1 MLRRTPSEQN
11 VYDNIKTKINQLL
24 SMRPPK

>member
-11 VYDNIKTKINQLL
+11 VYDNIKTNINQLL